1 MITFRHFNSIM
12 EAIVLYLK
20 YTTARARHNAQASSH
35 LMMATSGGNE
45 NSTEQIALSLL
56 GKACMRMDL
65 ITIHDIMMA
74 VQYDDDSVGELS
86 FRGWTINMQNILN
99 ARKHGDLAFQDKDFG
114 MAILWYN
121 RVIDSHLIDSPT
133 VYARRSL
140 AYLYCGLPD
149 RALLDAMK
157 AHCLKNDWP
166 TAFYLQ
172 AVALIKLEMKADATD
187 MLEEGASLENMRR
200 NFR

>member
-121 RVIDSHLIDSPT
+121 RVTLERGKSVNVYPDIEVIALSP
-133 VYARRSL
+133 
-140 AYLYCGLPD
+140 
-149 RALLDAMK
+149 
-157 AHCLKNDWP
+157 NDLM
-166 TAFYLQ
+166 TMNQFVCQ
-172 AVALIKLEMKADATD
+172 VCNKRFQCDQ
-187 MLEEGASLENMRR
+187 NM
-200 NFR
+200 